1 MVIALFIR
9 EFGRQLRHGAFLGAY
24 IGADLYR
31 QRVSLLN
38 GLAREY
44 RRRERTRE
52 RVTGTHG
59 VGNLHLRCWLVALE
73 IVRSENITAVGATGE
88 HDHAQVV
95 AMQYYAALLLD
106 VKARIAKE
114 TAKDHEFLVVDLQD
128 VAMANAILYG
138 LLIVEIATEVDV
150 ENLQAI
156 LWRGVNEAHDG
167 LLRLLTALRQ

>member
-1 MVIALFIR
+1 MVVALFIR

-73 IVRSENITAVGATGE
+73 IVRSENITAVGA
-88 HDHAQVV
+88 
-95 AMQYYAALLLD
+95 
-106 VKARIAKE
+106 R
-114 TAKDHEFLVVDLQD
+114 
-128 VAMANAILYG
+128 
-138 LLIVEIATEVDV
+138 
-150 ENLQAI
+150 
-156 LWRGVNEAHDG
+156 
-167 LLRLLTALRQ
+167 